1 MVNKTVAIYAFFDD
15 ILKTMNH
22 KEPESRKATD
32 AEIITVVVLAAQYF
46 AGNIEKSLCF
56 VRSTGLM
63 PDMLGKSRFNRRMH
77 QIGELLSELF
87 FYTGQ
92 AIKELNLQSVY
103 SIDSFPISV
112 CQNIRIA
119 NCRIVK
125 GKEYRGRCV
134 SKRCWFYGFKVHMIV
149 TSGGIPVEFTFTAGS
164 KHDLEGIRQLPVNL
178 PQGSEVL
185 ADSAYTDYLME
196 EMLLENGIRL
206 LANRKSN
213 SRHPHNPCT
222 EYLISIG
229 RKQVETAFSDI
240 AKYLP
245 KKIHA
250 VTKSGFLIKLIMFIW
265 AYTFDKLYKL

>member
-1 MVNKTVAIYAFFDD
+1 MK
-15 ILKTMNH
+15 H
-22 KEPESRKATD
+22 KEPESRKTTD
-32 AEIITVVVLAAQYF
+32 AEIITVILLAAGYF

-56 VRSTGLM
+56 IRCTGLM

-87 FYTGQ
+87 FHTGQ
-92 AIKELNLQSVY
+92 AVKELNLQSVY
-103 SIDSFPISV
+103 SIDSFPVSV

-119 NCRIVK
+119 NFRIVK
-125 GKEYRGRCV
+125 VKEYRGRCV
-134 SKRCWFYGFKVHMIV
+134 SERCWFYGFKVHIIV

-164 KHDLEGIRQLPVNL
+164 KHDLNGLRQLPVNL
-178 PQGSEVL
+178 PEGSEVL

-206 LANRKSN
+206 LAHRKSN
-213 SRHPHNPCT
+213 SKRPHNPCT
-222 EYLISIG
+222 EYLIAIG
-229 RKQVETAFSDI
+229 RKQQETVFSNI

-250 VTKSGFLIKLIMFIW
+250 VSQTGFLIKLIMFIW
-265 AYTFDKLYKL
+265 AYTFDKLYNLYLAT

>member
-1 MVNKTVAIYAFFDD
+1 
-15 ILKTMNH
+15 
-22 KEPESRKATD
+22 
-32 AEIITVVVLAAQYF
+32 VVLLAGGYF

-56 VRSTGLM
+56 VRCTGLM
-63 PDMLGKSRFNRRMH
+63 PHILGKSRFNRRLH
-77 QIGELLSELF
+77 KIGEFLSELF

-92 AIKELNLQSVY
+92 AIKDMNLKTTY
-103 SIDSFPISV
+103 SIDSFPVSV

-119 NCRIVK
+119 NSRIVR

-149 TSGGIPVEFTFTAGS
+149 TSGGIPVEFTFTPGS
-164 KHDLEGIRQLPVNL
+164 KHDMDGLRQLPVNL
-178 PQGSEVL
+178 PEGSEVL
-185 ADSAYTDYLME
+185 ADAAYTDYLME
-196 EMLLENGIRL
+196 EMLSDNGIRL
-206 LANRKSN
+206 LANRKSD
-213 SRHPHNPCT
+213 SRRPHNPCT

-265 AYTFDKLYKL
+265 AYTFDKLYKM